1 VRLILSRRG
10 EFFGIDALIRRW
22 RRLSVATELQDS
34 RVARVE
40 PRVFVTDVCG
50 VPWEPF
56 NGLIHMLIKPVLK
69 VSLQR
74 AMFLVENLSD
84 RLALA
89 LWEHTHGFDNTWQ
102 QEYPRCCYG
111 ARART

>member
-1 VRLILSRRG
+1 
-10 EFFGIDALIRRW
+10 
-22 RRLSVATELQDS
+22 
-34 RVARVE
+34 
-40 PRVFVTDVCG
+40 
-50 VPWEPF
+50 
-56 NGLIHMLIKPVLK
+56 MLIKPVLK